1 MTQAEK
7 NKQWDDM
14 DYVELYDEKETW
26 KARYTQQQT
35 INKKLAEENTR
46 LRNELKAIKDRT
58 VLQEAPRM
66 QVQIVEG

>member
-1 MTQAEK
+1 M
-7 NKQWDDM
+7 
-14 DYVELYDEKETW
+14 YDEKETW